1 MQDTA
6 LGNEAAALRLRARAV
21 AKEIAA
27 RKQVAAARESLAA
40 QELQLQNMTMG
51 DTRTSASIAPV
62 DPMTST
68 SARTVDTVPELN
80 ALAAMFPSVSRRYLD
95 DIFYGRLDV
104 KNIMRFTADL
114 SSAAATDAADPPD
127 ARSLLDLLRA
137 FDIYAFIALSF
148 VPHLTVRWELHR
160 GITLYRQRIMGMA
173 GYKTFASIRLYHQEF
188 VTRAI
193 RMGQDNPL
201 YWTSSYP
208 EAEWKLTDA
217 PKRQFDPP
225 SSSVSSRRPYLA
237 SSAKDALT
245 PASGGPFTITNGACR
260 QWAKYGECSNG
271 GNCKYKHIC
280 ISCQETHNPNRCPN
294 KA

>member
-21 AKEIAA
+21 AKEITA

-62 DPMTST
+62 DPMAPT
-68 SARTVDTVPELN
+68 SARTSSVDAVPELH

-104 KNIMRFTADL
+104 KNIMRFTTDL
-114 SSAAATDAADPPD
+114 SSAAAADAVDPPD

-173 GYKTFASIRLYHQEF
+173 GYKTFASIRLYHQD
-188 VTRAI
+188 VLSRS
-193 RMGQDNPL
+193 RV
-201 YWTSSYP
+201 
-208 EAEWKLTDA
+208 EAH
-217 PKRQFDPP
+217 
-225 SSSVSSRRPYLA
+225 RRP
-237 SSAKDALT
+237 
-245 PASGGPFTITNGACR
+245 
-260 QWAKYGECSNG
+260 
-271 GNCKYKHIC
+271 
-280 ISCQETHNPNRCPN
+280 
-294 KA
+294 